1 MNEEKE
7 LRYEWMKTVYELL
20 NALNPNTSDDV
31 HEEDDDDD
39 DDESTEEENNDAA
52 SARILGVV
60 QSMLFIQRKLLEEEI
75 NSGGKQ
81 DAILRMTNLTV
92 DQAIEQCE
100 SLSKLHES
108 TFNNPMERAILTNDI
123 RVAILTFRVLEE
135 ERVCVQDKSSGDV
148 GDRMEEQVPRPPIPG
163 NI

>member
-20 NALNPNTSDDV
+20 NALNPTTSDDV
-31 HEEDDDDD
+31 HNDDEMLR
-39 DDESTEEENNDAA
+39 DESTNEENNDAA
-52 SARILGVV
+52 SKRILGVV
-60 QSMLFIQRKLLEEEI
+60 QSMLFIHRKLLEEET

-92 DQAIEQCE
+92 DQAIDQSEL
-100 SLSKLHES
+100 LSKLYDS
-108 TFNNPMERAILTNDI
+108 TLNNPMERAILTNDI

-135 ERVCVQDKSSGDV
+135 ERVCVQDKSDGGNV
-148 GDRMEEQVPRPPIPG
+148 VVPRPPIPG
-163 NI
+163 T

>member
-20 NALNPNTSDDV
+20 NALNPNSSDD
-31 HEEDDDDD
+31 DGILRTSG
-39 DDESTEEENNDAA
+39 DESTKEENNDAE

-60 QSMLFIQRKLLEEEI
+60 QSMIFIQRKLLEEET

-81 DAILRMTNLTV
+81 DAILRLTNLTV
-92 DQAIEQCE
+92 DQAIEQSE
-100 SLSKLHES
+100 LLSKLYDS
-108 TFNNPMERAILTNDI
+108 TVNNPMERAILTNDI

-135 ERVCVQDKSSGDV
+135 ERVCLQDTSGGGNAV
-148 GDRMEEQVPRPPIPG
+148 VPRPPIPG
-163 NI
+163 T